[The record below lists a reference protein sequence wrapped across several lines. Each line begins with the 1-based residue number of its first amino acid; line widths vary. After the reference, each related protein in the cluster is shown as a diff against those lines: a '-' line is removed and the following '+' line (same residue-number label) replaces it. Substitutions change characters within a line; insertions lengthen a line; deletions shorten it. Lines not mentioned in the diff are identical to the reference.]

1 MLCDGFFIDDL
12 LSRDRLWDYGEIALG
27 IYLVGIVI
35 ASGEKVEVE
44 DLPED
49 VVGSAEMDGQGFIG
63 DALGVDGGIA
73 VLDVADGFNAVEIF
87 VEVSCRL

>member
-1 MLCDGFFIDDL
+1 
-12 LSRDRLWDYGEIALG
+12 
-27 IYLVGIVI
+27 
-35 ASGEKVEVE
+35 
-44 DLPED
+44 
-49 VVGSAEMDGQGFIG
+49 MDGQGFIG